1 MRKLFLNLQ
10 FLLMPHY
17 WIMNESYSKEID
29 DLMIELLD
37 KFEFT
42 EIEHYR
48 AKLGNVWIWI
58 QNQPHASMMPDNL
71 LNPVSVHGRPSRKT
85 ILRAIKKLESTGVKV
100 SVDSDSVKKLR
111 DLAFS

>member
-1 MRKLFLNLQ
+1 MKKLFLNLQ
-10 FLLMPHY
+10 FFLMPHY
-17 WIMNESYSKEID
+17 WIMNESYSKEVD

-42 EIEHYR
+42 EIDHYR

-58 QNQPHASMMPDNL
+58 QNQPYASMMPDNSI
-71 LNPVSVHGRPSRKT
+71 NPVPVYGRPSRKT
-85 ILRAIKKLESTGVKV
+85 IFRAIQKLESTGIKV
-100 SVDSDSVKKLR
+100 SENYSSVKKLR